1 MVHAAKRL
9 YRRSPKGL
17 PEDHYERWHVS
28 RITASQAP
36 RTPRSRPM
44 CRWPNGCTKMVA
56 GARFVH
62 SRHPDDPADQPL
74 GFIFILV
81 GWKMEVRQTF
91 LAGPL
96 MCVALRRQRSQVRIL
111 SGAPDF
117 NDLANGIGHHL
128 LSRKHHGSTRREVI
142 GQFVALLST
151 REPKEPSPSAA
162 QAQHELT
169 QGLAHFPR

>member
-1 MVHAAKRL
+1 M
-9 YRRSPKGL
+9 
-17 PEDHYERWHVS
+17 
-28 RITASQAP
+28 
-36 RTPRSRPM
+36 TPLTSLWDLSLFFHELR
-44 CRWPNGCTKMVA
+44 CVN
-56 GARFVH
+56 
-62 SRHPDDPADQPL
+62 
-74 GFIFILV
+74 ILV

-151 REPKEPSPSAA
+151 REPKEPSPS
-162 QAQHELT
+162 
-169 QGLAHFPR
+169 